1 MSGTLGALLRG
12 IRDELWSLFVDDAV
26 FAGAILLWALAA
38 GLGLPRLGLPAWLP
52 GPLLFAGLA
61 GILVAGAWR
70 ACRKR
75 GF

>member
-1 MSGTLGALLRG
+1 MSGRLSAILHAVQVETWA
-12 IRDELWSLFVDDAV
+12 LFVDDGV
-26 FAGAILLWALAA
+26 FAGAILAWLVL
-38 GLGLPRLGLPAWLP
+38 GLIGLPRAGLPPWLP

-61 GILVAGAWR
+61 VILVAGALR